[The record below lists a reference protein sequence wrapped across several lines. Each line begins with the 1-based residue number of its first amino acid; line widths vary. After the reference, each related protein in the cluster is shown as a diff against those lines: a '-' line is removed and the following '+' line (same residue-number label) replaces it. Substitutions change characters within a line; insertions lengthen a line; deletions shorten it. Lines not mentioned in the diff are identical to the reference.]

1 MKISMIIFMYSSST
15 AAYYIIL
22 PADIDTKHFLLS
34 LKFFTHQHPLLKSDN
49 KKNSTLSFHH
59 FHVIQIAK
67 FERYAHGHV
76 TALLGDIIHKFL
88 FQKQRI

>member
-59 FHVIQIAK
+59 FHVIHIAK

-76 TALLGDIIHKFL
+76 TELLSGIIHEFL
-88 FQKQRI
+88 FQNQRI